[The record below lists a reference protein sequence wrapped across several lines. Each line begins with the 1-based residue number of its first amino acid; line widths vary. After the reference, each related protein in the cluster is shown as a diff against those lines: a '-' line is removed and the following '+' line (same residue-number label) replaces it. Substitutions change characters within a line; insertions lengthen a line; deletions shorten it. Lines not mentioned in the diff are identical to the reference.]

1 MGHAQG
7 SNGNMEGGKVMNQ
20 NYRQA
25 LEEVERL
32 RENARLVD
40 PEFFDVVD
48 LELASAERRLM
59 NIIKEAKNAQ

>member
-1 MGHAQG
+1 
-7 SNGNMEGGKVMNQ
+7 MNQ

-40 PEFFDVVD
+40 PEFHDVVD

-59 NIIKEAKNAQ
+59 NIIEEAKNAQ

>member
-1 MGHAQG
+1 
-7 SNGNMEGGKVMNQ
+7 MEGGKVMNQ

-40 PEFFDVVD
+40 PEFYDVVD
-48 LELASAERRLM
+48 LELASAEKRLM
-59 NIIKEAKNAQ
+59 NIIKEAKNV

>member
-1 MGHAQG
+1 
-7 SNGNMEGGKVMNQ
+7 MNQ

-40 PEFFDVVD
+40 PEFYDVVD

-59 NIIKEAKNAQ
+59 NIIKEVKNAQ

>member
-1 MGHAQG
+1 MGYAQG

-40 PEFFDVVD
+40 PEFYDVVD
-48 LELASAERRLM
+48 LELASAEKRLM

>member
-1 MGHAQG
+1 
-7 SNGNMEGGKVMNQ
+7 MNQ

-48 LELASAERRLM
+48 LELANAERRLM
-59 NIIKEAKNAQ
+59 NIIKEVKDAQ

>member
-1 MGHAQG
+1 
-7 SNGNMEGGKVMNQ
+7 MNQ